1 VGVRKAR
8 VAGFILLFGLHGL
21 VASSPSRVPSTGSQ
35 ELTLPL
41 ILAIEDARAPTIED
55 VRVLRDATRSG
66 RADVRAAAIRALGRL
81 ERRDVVGDLLPLL
94 AADATRAEAANAVA
108 QALRGAPVD
117 AVASGAQ
124 EQIVLDALLAAGE
137 AEMRGKFPT
146 ALTAVARS
154 IGRLPYSR
162 PHQIESAEAFL
173 LRVLTTPFPA
183 LQDEPHVGATRGLE
197 SLARLNRKIHTL
209 DEETILR
216 LRAIARSQ
224 DPKRSEHQRNAV
236 AALVAAQGVDHPTLL
251 AIVDAQDMEV
261 RRLAVL
267 SLAGAG
273 ADAGLPEDERI
284 RLMRALLSD
293 TSSMVR
299 LEAVRA
305 WARRAAA
312 EHGCVPILERLVDH
326 SLHVVLTAIDALGDS
341 CRDDQN
347 VTDRLTAE
355 ANNAPVFSNWQRE
368 AHALVAL
375 AKRAPDRASLRLTA
389 FAEHPVWQVR
399 MYAAR
404 AAALVEDEQALTK
417 LAEDPEDGV
426 AEAALPALRRLIGSK
441 SDTAFVGALNRR
453 NRKAGPHDVR
463 PYQVIRT
470 AAIALERA
478 ESTPALV
485 GALADAL
492 ERITDEQCETSR
504 DVRLALIA
512 RLGELGSPEQAP
524 MLMPLLKDIDPVV
537 AATAADVIATWT
549 GRAVVPDV
557 LSPPVRAPP
566 PSETLSKPAS
576 VVVEMASGKT
586 FEIRFNA
593 QAPLARVRFLD
604 LVNRGYYNDLTFHRI
619 APNFVIQGG
628 SPNAHEYCGACPFA
642 RDEVSLAMNH
652 RGTIGIST
660 RGRDTGDSQIFVNL
674 VDNPRLDHEYTVFAS
689 VCRDD
694 AKDGL
699 EVVDAIQEGDRM
711 SRLRVVDP
719 GKTCR

>member
-1 VGVRKAR
+1 VRKAR
-8 VAGFILLFGLHGL
+8 VAGLILLFGLHGL
-21 VASSPSRVPSTGSQ
+21 VAASQSRAPSTGSR

-41 ILAIEDARAPTIED
+41 VLAIEDARAPTIED
-55 VRVLRDATRSG
+55 LRVLREATRLE
-66 RADVRAAAIRALGRL
+66 RTDVRAAAIRALGRL

-94 AADATRAEAANAVA
+94 TADATRAEAANAIA
-108 QALRGAPVD
+108 QALRGGPLD
-117 AVASGAQ
+117 AAASGAQ
-124 EQIVLDALLAAGE
+124 EQIVLDALIAAGD
-137 AEMRGKFPT
+137 AEMRGKVPS

-162 PHQIESAEAFL
+162 SDQIESAEAFL
-173 LRVLTTPFPA
+173 LRVLNTQFPA
-183 LQDEPHVGATRGLE
+183 LQDEPHIGAARGLE
-197 SLARLNRKIHTL
+197 SLARLNRKIHRL
-209 DEETILR
+209 DEETVLR
-216 LRAIARSQ
+216 LRTIARSL

-236 AALVAAQGVDHPTLL
+236 AALVAAQGIDHPTLL

-267 SLAGAG
+267 VLAGAG
-273 ADAGLPEDERI
+273 ADAALPEDERI
-284 RLMRALLSD
+284 RLMRAMLSD
-293 TSSMVR
+293 TWSMVR

-305 WARRAAA
+305 WARRGAA
-312 EHGCVPILERLVDH
+312 EHGCVPILERLVDQN
-326 SLHVVLTAIDALGDS
+326 LHVVLAAIDALGDS

-355 ANNAPVFSNWQRE
+355 AKTAPVFSNWQRE

-375 AKRAPDRASLRLTA
+375 AKRAPDRATLRLTA
-389 FAEHPVWQVR
+389 FSQHSVWQVR

-404 AAALVEDEQALTK
+404 AAALVEDEQVLTK
-417 LAEDPEDGV
+417 LAEDPEDSV
-426 AEAALPALRRLIGSK
+426 AEATLPALRRLIGSK
-441 SDTAFVGALNRR
+441 SDTVFVAALNRR
-453 NRKAGPHDVR
+453 NRKVGPHDVR
-463 PYQVIRT
+463 PYQVIRA

-478 ESTPALV
+478 EPTPALV

-512 RLGELGSPEQAP
+512 RLSELGSPEQAP

-537 AATAADVIATWT
+537 AATAAGVIGTWT
-549 GRAVVPDV
+549 ARTVVPDV
-557 LSPPVRAPP
+557 LLPPVRVPTPLEA
-566 PSETLSKPAS
+566 LMKPAS
-576 VVVEMASGKT
+576 VLVEMASGKT

-604 LVNRGYYNDLTFHRI
+604 LVNRGYFDDLTFHRI

-642 RDEVSLAMNH
+642 RDEVSLVMNR

-694 AKDGL
+694 AKDGM

-711 SRLRVVDP
+711 SRLRVVVP
-719 GKTCR
+719 SKTCR